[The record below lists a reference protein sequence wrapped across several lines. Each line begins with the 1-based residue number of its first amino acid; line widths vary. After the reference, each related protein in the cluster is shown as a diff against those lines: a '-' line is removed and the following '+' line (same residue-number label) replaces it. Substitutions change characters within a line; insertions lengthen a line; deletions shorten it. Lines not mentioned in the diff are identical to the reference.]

1 MIWHVTE
8 AIGVHDGIHVVGHVH
23 VVHIVHGR
31 SAEVALE
38 DWNVHVLVVKS
49 CVHRFM
55 TNGNI

>member
-1 MIWHVTE
+1 
-8 AIGVHDGIHVVGHVH
+8 
-23 VVHIVHGR
+23 
-31 SAEVALE
+31 LE